1 MDRVFGVKEG
11 KVLIKV
17 FWFCLVPFTEMW
29 KPTAEA
35 GWEENIKFH
44 FDISF
49 KFLLHI
55 RVEMKNRQMYKQA
68 WSLEEHLD

>member
-1 MDRVFGVKEG
+1 MDRVFGEKEG

-29 KPTAEA
+29 KPAAEA

-44 FDISF
+44 F
-49 KFLLHI
+49 
-55 RVEMKNRQMYKQA
+55 
-68 WSLEEHLD
+68 